1 LKNWEN
7 YFEKPIPL
15 KLYVMHTGYIHMSGD
30 IHFNKKDPRK
40 KSMPKDRRF
49 NPVYAFLV
57 EHPDKGLLLLDTGLH
72 PSFAERKT
80 GNFGLLLGTLVK
92 TRTDKGKDIASQL
105 SALNFSLDQVSNV
118 ILSHLHLDHPC
129 SLPLFRGHGDPRVF
143 ADPAELSMA
152 GKPLSLFKGYIR
164 SHLKGMDCRPLTYN
178 SAIEPFD
185 KVTDFFEDGSV
196 FVIRTPGHSPGHVS
210 VLLNALKGPILMT
223 FDAAHREDNLK
234 QELPPI
240 GDYELALDTLWRLQ
254 QVINRF
260 PVMRVIYS
268 HDPDQLPTLKL
279 LPDYYM

>member
-1 LKNWEN
+1 MKNWED

-15 KLYVMHTGYIHMSGD
+15 KLYVMHTGYIHMSGN

-40 KSMPKDRRF
+40 KSMPKDHRF

-57 EHPDKGLLLLDTGLH
+57 EHPNKGLLLLDTGLH

-80 GNFGLLLGTLVK
+80 GNFGLLLGSLVK
-92 TRTDKGKDIASQL
+92 TRAEKGMDIASRL
-105 SALNFSLDQVSNV
+105 STLNYSLDQIRNV

-129 SLPLFRGHGDPRVF
+129 SLPLFRDYPGIRVF
-143 ADPAELSMA
+143 ADPAELLIA
-152 GKPLSLFKGYIR
+152 DKPMSLFKGYIR

-178 SAIEPFD
+178 LAIEPFD

-210 VLLNALKGPILMT
+210 VMLNAAKGPILMT

-234 QELPPI
+234 QEIPPI
-240 GDYELALDTLWRLQ
+240 GDYELAMDTLQRLHKTLD
-254 QVINRF
+254 RF
-260 PVMRVIYS
+260 PDMRVIYS
-268 HDPDQLPTLKL
+268 HDPDQFPTLKI
-279 LPDYYM
+279 LPDYYT

>member
-7 YFEKPIPL
+7 YFEKPKPM

-30 IHFNKKDPRK
+30 IHFNNKDPRK
-40 KSMPKDRRF
+40 KSMPKDHRF

-92 TRTDKGKDIASQL
+92 TRTEKGKDIASQL
-105 SALNFSLDQVSNV
+105 SVLNYSLDQIRNV

-129 SLPLFRGHGDPRVF
+129 SLPLFRANGGVRVF

-164 SHLKGMDCRPLTYN
+164 SHLKGMDCHPLTYH

-185 KVTDFFEDGSV
+185 EVVDFFEDGSV

-210 VLLNALKGPILMT
+210 VLLNAVEGPILMT

-240 GDYELALDTLWRLQ
+240 GDYEPALGALRRFR
-254 QVINRF
+254 QVLDRF
-260 PVMRVIYS
+260 PDMRVIYS

-279 LPDYYM
+279 LPDYYA